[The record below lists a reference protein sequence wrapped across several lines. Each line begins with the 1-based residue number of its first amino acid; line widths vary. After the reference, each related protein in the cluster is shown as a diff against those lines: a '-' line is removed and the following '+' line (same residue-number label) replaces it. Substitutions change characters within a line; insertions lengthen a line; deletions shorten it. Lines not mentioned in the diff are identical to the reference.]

1 MLAFN
6 QNPYKPKTKGGVMFK
21 HLKSQKGEAAAA
33 LIFIIGLL
41 ASLIYST
48 EVLKDKPVNCEK
60 TAQVELSK

>member
-21 HLKSQKGEAAAA
+21 YLKNQRGEIAAAT
-33 LIFIIGLL
+33 IFIIGLL

-48 EVLKDKPVNCEK
+48 EALKDKPVNCDK
-60 TAQVELSK
+60 IAQVEISK